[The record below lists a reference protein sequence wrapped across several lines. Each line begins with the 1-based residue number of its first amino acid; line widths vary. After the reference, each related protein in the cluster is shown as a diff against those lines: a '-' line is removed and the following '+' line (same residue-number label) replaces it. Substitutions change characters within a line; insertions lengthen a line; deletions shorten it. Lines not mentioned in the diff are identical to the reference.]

1 MQCMKVHDYSTV
13 CSGVI
18 IDLNHRLKTRP
29 SAATWTGSG
38 PFFTRADK
46 EQGYACS
53 RMPVGRLRLWG
64 SEPGCGS
71 QHPTPVAQGVEQVNL

>member
-29 SAATWTGSG
+29 SGATCSG
-38 PFFTRADK
+38 PFFTRADE

-71 QHPTPVAQGVEQVNL
+71 QNQAPVAQGVEQVNL